1 MAWTFLRVYF
11 DQIESWEALSDAERG
26 RLLLAAL
33 KYAARGEPPEFSG
46 NERYQ
51 WPQVRSQIDK
61 EKQSYLQKV
70 NQCSEAGKKSAEQ
83 RGNYQRPSTTVNDRQ
98 RPLVKE
104 QEQKQEQEQEQR
116 NKEKKADAFVEFAGD
131 NADLLQAL
139 REFSSMRSKI
149 KKPLTPAA
157 QTRLISKLKKD
168 FAPGE
173 WIAVLNQSVDH
184 CWQDLYPLKTEA
196 PVSQAKPKQ
205 YTTAEEYHSRA
216 TSINMSQLDKIKN
229 LIGGGA

>member
-33 KYAARGEPPEFSG
+33 KYAARGEPPEFGG

-98 RPLVKE
+98 RPLIEE
-104 QEQKQEQEQEQR
+104 QEQKQEQEQR
-116 NKEKKADAFVEFAGD
+116 NKEKKADAFREFALEEVGAEYGGDLYDALHEFSAFRTKVKAPLTD
-131 NADLLQAL
+131 NA
-139 REFSSMRSKI
+139 K
-149 KKPLTPAA
+149 
-157 QTRLISKLKKD
+157 TRLLSKLKTFPKHQWVDILHQSIDKGWKD
-168 FAPGE
+168 IYQLKKEEPEKVTQNPFVRMLMEEGE
-173 WIAVLNQSVDH
+173 L
-184 CWQDLYPLKTEA
+184 
-196 PVSQAKPKQ
+196 
-205 YTTAEEYHSRA
+205 
-216 TSINMSQLDKIKN
+216 
-229 LIGGGA
+229 